1 MTTNARRFVDVY
13 DKLNDPGNGDE
24 NRPRMNIGFNGANS
38 RQSSLASLPT
48 DRNNG

>member
-1 MTTNARRFVDVY
+1 MTTTSRRFVDFY

-24 NRPRMNIGFNGANS
+24 NRPRMDIGFNGANS
-38 RQSSLASLPT
+38 RKSSLASLQT